1 MIPDLKLSNKLKT
14 RDIDPHLIASL
25 RDGFGAVPAI
35 EGALLMG
42 SRARGI
48 AHARSNADVQ
58 IVVRTLTAETVS
70 AIARASSEIQSRLGF
85 PLSVNVHTVADSA
98 PSLSRHGLFMHK
110 NRAELYVYQAKYTGV
125 PLLGSNIY
133 CEFPDPSPSRTRIE
147 AIRVIASFCY
157 FLRKYIFDASMAAHG
172 AAEFVRTPLISL
184 EYVAA
189 FYGYISMGYRDGLDF
204 LNQIGKLADHEI
216 DLLNE
221 CARRKSNS
229 EYDGLGIDFALRAAA
244 FMDSLHLRLISDY
257 RRFAISDV
265 RWDGNAVAMR
275 WGLEYPQAAAMTIMR
290 RRNDVL
296 LLRRPADDYL
306 YPNCWTVAGGY
317 LGAGESPVAG
327 ARREVL
333 EETGVGLEPA
343 ALFGCA
349 PLISDRLAAFVF
361 EVALPDSATP
371 RLSEHADYCF
381 TNIRDVP
388 TLPLTAEARM
398 IFEHY
403 LNLPTASVAER
414 D

>member
-1 MIPDLKLSNKLKT
+1 MTVSNKLAS
-14 RDIDPHLIASL
+14 RDLDPRLIASL

-58 IVVRTLTAETVS
+58 IVVQGLTAETVS
-70 AIARASSEIQSRLGF
+70 AIIGACSEIQSRHGF
-85 PLSVNVHTVADSA
+85 PVSVNVHTLADSA

-110 NRAELYVYQAKYTGV
+110 NRAELFVYQAKYTGV
-125 PLLGSNIY
+125 PLFGRNSY
-133 CEFPDPSPSRTRIE
+133 SEFPDPSPSRTRIE

-172 AAEFVRTPLISL
+172 TAEFVRTPLISL
-184 EYVAA
+184 EYVAV

-204 LNQIGKLADHEI
+204 LIQAGKLTDHEI
-216 DLLNE
+216 DLLHE
-221 CARRKSNS
+221 CARRKSAS
-229 EYDGLGIDFALRAAA
+229 EYDDLGVDFALRVAA

-257 RRFAISDV
+257 RRLAVSDV
-265 RWDGNAVAMR
+265 RWDGKATTVR
-275 WGLEYPQAAAMTIMR
+275 WGMEYPQAAAMTIMR
-290 RRNDVL
+290 RGDEVL

-306 YPNCWTVAGGY
+306 YPGLWTVAGGY
-317 LGAGESPVAG
+317 LAAGESPTAG

-333 EETGVGLEPA
+333 EETGISLEPF
-343 ALFGCA
+343 ALFECE

-361 EVALPDSATP
+361 EVALPETATP
-371 RLSEHADYCF
+371 RLSEHENYRFAH
-381 TNIRDVP
+381 IRDIP
-388 TLPLTAEARM
+388 SLPLTVEARM
-398 IFEHY
+398 IFERY
-403 LNLPTASVAER
+403 LNLPTAAVAER